1 MQRSLSSNATHA
13 SIPKL
18 GVLLV
23 AFVLMISM
31 SACDLFG
38 SDDDDEESGAS
49 LDGDLTFRAES
60 SSTLSI
66 NYNVSYFYDGGTCQ
80 SGGASGIGESLPVE
94 AELNGPSSTDCA
106 DNPGDFDGVQVTAI
120 MNNANPDFLSMTLQ
134 LRSDGDVID
143 EATDSE
149 NFGGAETWIVEAGE
163 VPDRSN

>member
-1 MQRSLSSNATHA
+1 MQRSLSSNAAHS

-18 GVLLV
+18 GALLV

-38 SDDDDEESGAS
+38 SDDDDSGAS

-60 SSTLSI
+60 NSTLSI
-66 NYNVSYFYDGGTCQ
+66 NYNVFYFYDGGTCQ
-80 SGGASGIGESLPVE
+80 SSGASGIGEALPVE
-94 AELNGPSSTDCA
+94 AELNGPSGTDCA

-134 LRSDGDVID
+134 LRSDGEVID
-143 EATDSE
+143 EAADPE
-149 NFGGAETWIVEAGE
+149 NFGGAQTWIVEAGE